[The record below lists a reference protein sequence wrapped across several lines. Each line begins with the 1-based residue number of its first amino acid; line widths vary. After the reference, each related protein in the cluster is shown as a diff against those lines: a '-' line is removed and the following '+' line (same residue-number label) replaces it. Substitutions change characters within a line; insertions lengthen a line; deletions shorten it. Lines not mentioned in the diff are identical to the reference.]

1 MANKYMLDSS
11 AWIEYFS
18 GSESGARIKN
28 VVEGDTTVTSILSIA
43 EISDKFSR
51 EKERFDKFLAFIK
64 NVSSVVNITILSC
77 SESGRLKAE
86 RRKIKKKFSL
96 ADAIIYLSA
105 KENSCTLVTL
115 DHDFDNMENVKVI
128 V

>member
-1 MANKYMLDSS
+1 MLDSS

-18 GSESGARIKN
+18 GSKSSEKIKDLIEKN
-28 VVEGDTTVTSILSIA
+28 NTTVTSILSIA

-64 NVSSVVNITILSC
+64 NMSSVVNITILSC
-77 SESGRLKAE
+77 ADSGKLKAE
-86 RRKIKKKFSL
+86 QRTVKKKFSL

-105 KENSCTLVTL
+105 KENSCTLITF
-115 DHDFDNMENVKVI
+115 DHDFENMENVEVI
-128 V
+128 E